1 LLALAG
7 PITISGS
14 GRTINIDASQA
25 GATPALGIISRIIA
39 GADLMWSS
47 RTTRT
52 SSASPCGARRDI
64 AASGDIRGRPGF
76 QTASS
81 SSPQDVF
88 SYSHQNAEPP
98 EDKYHFFAPNHNLY
112 AVGNTS
118 AAWLRTAQR
127 GVVFAT
133 LDAWREAT
141 SQDKD
146 SLEINGGANLFVDYA
161 KDDYR
166 PRAGAVT
173 AGVADPS
180 FLKPGDPRQKV
191 DRDFFGVLRSEA
203 KEFVPGAF
211 CATPVPEK

>member
-1 LLALAG
+1 VVFANNTNIFGLAMRGSEGYCCLWG
-7 PITISGS
+7 YS
-14 GRTINIDASQA
+14 GRTWLSNGLLFKPA
-25 GATPALGIISRIIA
+25 GRFFI
-39 GADLMWSS
+39 
-47 RTTRT
+47 
-52 SSASPCGARRDI
+52 
-64 AASGDIRGRPGF
+64 F
-76 QTASS
+76 
-81 SSPQDVF
+81 
-88 SYSHQNAEPP
+88 YQNAEPP

-146 SLEINGGANLFVDYA
+146 SLEINGGANLFADYA
-161 KDDYR
+161 KGDYR